1 MSRMTELRRALNW
14 AKDRARYARRQLD
27 RFEAAAG
34 NSEAERRTRRK
45 LEADVARARMTSSC
59 SNTPWPN
66 SPPEL
71 SNSEAEAFVEGLEV
85 MEDA

>member
-14 AKDRARYARRQLD
+14 AKDRARYAQRQLD

-34 NSEAERRTRRK
+34 NSEAERRRRK
-45 LEADVARARMTSSC
+45 LEADVARAENDIVMLEYALAQQ
-59 SNTPWPN
+59 
-66 SPPEL
+66 PPEL

>member
-14 AKDRARYARRQLD
+14 AKDRARYAQRQLD
-27 RFEAAAG
+27 HFEAAAG

-45 LEADVARARMTSSC
+45 LEADVARAENDIVMLEYALAQQ
-59 SNTPWPN
+59 
-66 SPPEL
+66 PPEL